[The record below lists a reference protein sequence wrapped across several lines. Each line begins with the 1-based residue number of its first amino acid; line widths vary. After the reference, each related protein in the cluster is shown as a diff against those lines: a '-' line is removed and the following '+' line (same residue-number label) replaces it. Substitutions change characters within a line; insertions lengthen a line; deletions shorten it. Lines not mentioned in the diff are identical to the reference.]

1 MNYLSADDLVFYK
14 DPKDNNIKSMGF
26 DIESLLLNKSVN
38 SKNKQGIKMS
48 HLLNNLMVPSGLVF
62 QKEEKQINRENG
74 EYDNDNY
81 NTDNNKMNYESNMI
95 SEFIDNTKVIGEDI
109 FSKLVGLVEI
119 EPVIK
124 KNRNTRRFKD
134 KKSIRNSTKKHRD
147 NLLVI

>member
-62 QKEEKQINRENG
+62 QKEEKQINRENDD
-74 EYDNDNY
+74 Y
-81 NTDNNKMNYESNMI
+81 DNNKMNYETNMV

-109 FSKLVGLVEI
+109 FSKLVGLVEV
-119 EPVIK
+119 EPVVI
-124 KNRNTRRFKD
+124 NRNTRRFKNMKNVKNSS
-134 KKSIRNSTKKHRD
+134 KKRKN

>member
-1 MNYLSADDLVFYK
+1 
-14 DPKDNNIKSMGF
+14 
-26 DIESLLLNKSVN
+26 
-38 SKNKQGIKMS
+38 
-48 HLLNNLMVPSGLVF
+48 MVPSGLVF

>member
-26 DIESLLLNKSVN
+26 DVESLLLNKSVNNN

-48 HLLNNLMVPSGLVF
+48 HLLNNLMIPSGLVF
-62 QKEEKQINRENG
+62 QKEEKQINRENS
-74 EYDNDNY
+74 EYDN
-81 NTDNNKMNYESNMI
+81 DNNKMNYETNMI